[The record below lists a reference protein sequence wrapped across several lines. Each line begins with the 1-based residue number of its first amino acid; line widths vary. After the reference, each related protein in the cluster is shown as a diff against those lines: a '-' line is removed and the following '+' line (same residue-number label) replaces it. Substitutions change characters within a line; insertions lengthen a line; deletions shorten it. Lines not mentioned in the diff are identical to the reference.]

1 MTVVEL
7 ARKSRIA
14 PHVVRYYTRIGLLRP
29 ACNSQNG
36 YRAYEQLDVARLRF
50 IRQAQSLGFTLKEI
64 ARIFEE
70 SRQRKSPCP
79 TVREIIQ
86 RRIKEN
92 RAELN
97 KLMRLQTRMEKA
109 LVQWSKMP
117 DGVPDG
123 ETVCHLIE
131 SVAEDVEKT

>member
-7 ARKSRIA
+7 ARKSGVA
-14 PHVVRYYTRIGLLRP
+14 PHVVRYYTRIGLLHP
-29 ACNSQNG
+29 ASNLQNS

-64 ARIFEE
+64 AQIFEE
-70 SRQRKSPCP
+70 SRRRKSPCP

-92 RAELN
+92 SDELN

-109 LVQWSKMP
+109 LIQWRKMP

-131 SVAEDVEKT
+131 SVAEDVGKT